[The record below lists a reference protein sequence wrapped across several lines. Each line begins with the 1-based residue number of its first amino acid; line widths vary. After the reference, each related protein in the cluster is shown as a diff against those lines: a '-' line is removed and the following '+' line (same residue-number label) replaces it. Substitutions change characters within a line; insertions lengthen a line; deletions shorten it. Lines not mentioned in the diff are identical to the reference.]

1 MQIGYL
7 EIYNN
12 LGKESK
18 KALKRFLQKH
28 KIYTS
33 AITVDYCLSNE
44 ANFLRAV
51 SDICH
56 ITDIVG
62 NIMGEEIQYKYSFS
76 FGENIGDFIMRIVVT
91 AYD

>member
-1 MQIGYL
+1 MAIGYL
-7 EIYNN
+7 EIYNY

-28 KIYTS
+28 KEFTN
-33 AITVDYCLSNE
+33 AITVEYCLSND

-76 FGENIGDFIMRIVVT
+76 FGENIGDFVMRIVVT